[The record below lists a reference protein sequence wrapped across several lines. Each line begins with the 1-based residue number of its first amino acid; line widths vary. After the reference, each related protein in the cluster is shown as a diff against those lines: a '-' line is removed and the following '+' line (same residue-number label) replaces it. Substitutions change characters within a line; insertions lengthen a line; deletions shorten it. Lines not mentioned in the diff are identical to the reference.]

1 MDPRP
6 LSIACIV
13 IGVVLYGGAVSGAFV
28 AHATPPADVGALSS
42 LVTFVLFGAFGF
54 PLVKRTKVP
63 A

>member
-13 IGVVLYGGAVSGAFV
+13 IGILLYGGCVAGVFV
-28 AHATPPADVGALSS
+28 AHATPPTDPGALSS
-42 LVTFVLFGAFGF
+42 LVTFVLFGVFGF
-54 PLVKRTKVP
+54 LIVGRSKVP